1 MRVIRE
7 NIYDMIDTLDI
18 LYQTNLLNSNIKE
31 LKPNKKFNQQCF
43 YLVEDYLNDY
53 NNHLKDV
60 ERVYKN
66 RKNIKC
72 IQLEV
77 AIRFT
82 KSKSFMKSITNKV
95 IEYFTTSSYYLPYIS
110 FTNDNQS
117 KIIIILF
124 DRYFYPKGKKIN
136 VIAKSDYKN
145 GKYKQGDIVRTETL
159 YMSHKIRIFNFAT
172 KEQLKKYFEVLRLYL
187 ITSLDDIDEETLS
200 DKQYVKKDGKHFK
213 RKRQMDKDEERR
225 EQKISGLISD
235 LAHELAIGSITKKE
249 FDSKYKT
256 ILKNDSRTKWNEKKI
271 YVKAYIENKKKCI
284 EYTIE

>member
-7 NIYDMIDTLDI
+7 NIYDMKDTLDI
-18 LYQTNLLNSNIKE
+18 LYKTNLLNSNIKE
-31 LKPNKKFNQQCF
+31 LKPNKKFNQQSF

-77 AIRFT
+77 AIGFT

-110 FTNDNQS
+110 FTNDKQN

-124 DRYFYPKGKKIN
+124 DRYFYPNGKKVNI
-136 VIAKSDYKN
+136 IAKSDYKN
-145 GKYKQGDIVRTETL
+145 NKYQKGDVVRTETI

-187 ITSLDDIDEETLS
+187 ITSLDDVDEETLS

-213 RKRQMDKDEERR
+213 RKRKDLVYEKIAEYRMR
-225 EQKISGLISD
+225 KIRAYNTLVRESKLKMISLSDNLLKGLRAKIHTPCDVFEFEQKVYNYLNII
-235 LAHELAIGSITKKE
+235 KE
-249 FDSKYKT
+249 
-256 ILKNDSRTKWNEKKI
+256 N
-271 YVKAYIENKKKCI
+271 
-284 EYTIE
+284 